1 MMKILYRRENFL
13 QVRNNMEIF
22 LIQRGFIVYLSKQI
36 RKELHHEKFQHET
49 EKHFKIDG

>member
-36 RKELHHEKFQHET
+36 RKEFHHEKFQHET